1 MERQSRK
8 KREQR
13 VQATQR
19 PVQAPKRRQPTT
31 ARWSGRQQA
40 LLAGGVLAVAAA
52 VALAVAFTGGGGSTD
67 ATKAL
72 AAAGCTLKSYPS
84 KGRTH
89 VSSLSAKVDYNSFPP
104 TSGPHYYQPAI
115 WNSYDGPLVLVQEVH
130 NLEHGGIIVQYG
142 NKVPASTVE
151 QLGAF
156 YSDSPNALLL
166 APLPKLGA
174 KIALSAWTHLGLCT
188 RYDPAAFR
196 AFRDA
201 YRGKGP
207 ERFPVSSLTP
217 GS

>member
-1 MERQSRK
+1 MGRQSRK
-8 KREQR
+8 KHEQREQAAR
-13 VQATQR
+13 R

-31 ARWSGRQQA
+31 AGWSGRQKA
-40 LLAGGVLAVAAA
+40 LLSAGVLAAALA
-52 VALAVAFTGGGGSTD
+52 VALAVAFTRGGGSTD
-67 ATKAL
+67 ASKAF

-84 KGRTH
+84 QGRSH
-89 VSSLSAKVDYNSFPP
+89 VSSLSAKIDYNSFPP
-104 TSGPHYYQPAI
+104 TSGSHYSQPAI

-130 NLEHGGIIVQYG
+130 NLEHGGIVVQYG

-151 QLGAF
+151 QLQGF
-156 YSDSPNALLL
+156 YSESPNALLL
-166 APLPKLGA
+166 APLPKLDD
-174 KIALSAWTHLGLCT
+174 KIALSAWTHLGMCT
-188 RYDPAAFR
+188 RYNAAAFR

>member
-1 MERQSRK
+1 MGRQSRK

-13 VQATQR
+13 AQAARR

-31 ARWSGRQQA
+31 VGWSGRQKA
-40 LLAGGVLAVAAA
+40 LLAIGLLAAA
-52 VALAVAFTGGGGSTD
+52 VGVALAVAFTRGGGAAD
-67 ATKAL
+67 AAKTL
-72 AAAGCTLKSYPS
+72 AAAGCTLKTYPS
-84 KGRTH
+84 QGRTH
-89 VSSLSAKVDYNSFPP
+89 VSSLSAKVDYKSFPP

-142 NKVPASTVE
+142 NKVPQSTVT
-151 QLGAF
+151 QLQGF
-156 YSDSPNALLL
+156 YSESPNALLL

-174 KIALSAWTHLGLCT
+174 KIALTAWTHLGVCS
-188 RYDPAAFR
+188 RYNATAFK